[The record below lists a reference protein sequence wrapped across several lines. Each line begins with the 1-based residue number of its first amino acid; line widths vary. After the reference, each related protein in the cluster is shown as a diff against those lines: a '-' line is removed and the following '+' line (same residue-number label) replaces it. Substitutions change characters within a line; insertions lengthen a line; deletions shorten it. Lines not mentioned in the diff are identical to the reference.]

1 MAKDR
6 NKRPSRGEPPAASAG
21 EQKGRATPR
30 VTPKPALKTLPNKRP
45 GARRAP
51 ALRATPPEP
60 PLATRTARA
69 TSAAGTRAAP
79 RTKSDAGT
87 RAAPRVNT
95 DTTALTPKRE
105 RPSARPT
112 ARRVEPP
119 APTAP
124 ESRTTTPPPITVPV
138 LEAAAFGPPGITI
151 DANDVETMAVDAPQ
165 FDAQPFDGE
174 LKEPAVDDDRVSG
187 APEHDVY
194 ANDYYMRQWGRA
206 GLRGRSEQVD
216 EFGLDPTFEA
226 RFRRGFEVLFRK
238 YFRVDVSGLENVPGE
253 GRALLVS
260 NHSGTFP
267 WDGVMLKTAIHLDH
281 PSRRDLRWLTE
292 DFVFHFPFL
301 GTFLNRIGAVR
312 ANPEN
317 AERLL
322 ARDELVAV
330 FPEGIQGIGKLYR
343 QRYQL
348 QRFGRGG
355 YIKLALRTGATII
368 PTAIVGAEETN
379 PLLFKLGWLSKLTGL
394 PYLPVT
400 PTFPWLGPLGLVPL
414 PSKWKIVFGPP
425 IDLSEHGPEGAD
437 DAILV
442 NRLNERIR
450 AVIQTMV
457 DDSLAGR
464 DSAFFG

>member
-6 NKRPSRGEPPAASAG
+6 KKRPARGGAQAPQTSEAKTKAAPAKLAS
-21 EQKGRATPR
+21 
-30 VTPKPALKTLPNKRP
+30 KPAPAKPASRPTPARPASKRP

-51 ALRATPPEP
+51 APRSSPPEIAV
-60 PLATRTARA
+60 PL
-69 TSAAGTRAAP
+69 
-79 RTKSDAGT
+79 
-87 RAAPRVNT
+87 
-95 DTTALTPKRE
+95 
-105 RPSARPT
+105 
-112 ARRVEPP
+112 VE
-119 APTAP
+119 
-124 ESRTTTPPPITVPV
+124 
-138 LEAAAFGPPGITI
+138 EASFGPPGITI
-151 DANDVETMAVDAPQ
+151 DSEDVETMAVDAPQ
-165 FDAQPFDGE
+165 FDAGLDAEYAPD
-174 LKEPAVDDDRVSG
+174 PDATDAASG

-226 RFRRGFEVLFRK
+226 RFRRAFEVVFRK
-238 YFRVDVSGLENVPGE
+238 YFRVDVTGLEHVPGK

-267 WDGVMLKTAIHLDH
+267 WDGVMLKTAVHLEH
-281 PSRRDLRWLTE
+281 PARRDLRWLTE

-322 ARDELVAV
+322 ARDALVAV

-355 YIKLALRTGATII
+355 YVKLALRTGSVII

-414 PSKWKIVFGPP
+414 PSKWKVVFGPP
-425 IDLSEHGPEGAD
+425 IDLSEHGPEGAE

-442 NRLNERIR
+442 NRLNERVR
-450 AVIQTMV
+450 TTIQAMV
-457 DDSLAGR
+457 DKALASR
-464 DSAFFG
+464 DSVIFG